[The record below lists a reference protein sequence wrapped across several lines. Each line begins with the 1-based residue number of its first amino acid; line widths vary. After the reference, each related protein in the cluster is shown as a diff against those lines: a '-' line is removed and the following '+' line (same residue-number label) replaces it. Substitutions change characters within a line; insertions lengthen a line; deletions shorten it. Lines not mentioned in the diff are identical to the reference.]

1 MTTYANLLSL
11 RPSITLTP
19 THAVTLELSEAWRWR
34 QSRQDALYLNPFV
47 ALPPTEN
54 NSARRVGA
62 WTVVDASW
70 RSNRWWT
77 LRAEYVHVNAGPA
90 VLLAGGHDVEF
101 ELLNVQ
107 FRF

>member
-1 MTTYANLLSL
+1 M
-11 RPSITLTP
+11 
-19 THAVTLELSEAWRWR
+19 
-34 QSRQDALYLNPFV
+34 Q
-47 ALPPTEN
+47 
-54 NSARRVGA
+54 
-62 WTVVDASW
+62 ASW